1 MYKCFQRK
9 NKVDNYEQLR
19 LRTGKETMILKRKK
33 KKEKPNVNS
42 SSWISISCELTS
54 NKKLQIYNNNKTLP
68 RAPELKMLTSREKI
82 TYDAKIISR
91 HDISYI

>member
-9 NKVDNYEQLR
+9 NEVDNYEQLR
-19 LRTGKETMILKRKK
+19 LRTGKETMILKKKKK

-54 NKKLQIYNNNKTLP
+54 NKKLQRY
-68 RAPELKMLTSREKI
+68 I
-82 TYDAKIISR
+82 TTIKHCLEIR
-91 HDISYI
+91 N